1 MNTKIVS
8 TCFLAGALM
17 LPVAGYSAERAGDGS
32 VDRSHPKDFVKDSV
46 ITTKI
51 KAELAGEKVMSL
63 VRISVDTDAKG
74 MVVLSGNAANQ
85 AAIDRAVAIARGV
98 KGVASVQNNIQ
109 IKAEK

>member
-1 MNTKIVS
+1 
-8 TCFLAGALM
+8 
-17 LPVAGYSAERAGDGS
+17 
-32 VDRSHPKDFVKDSV
+32 
-46 ITTKI
+46 
-51 KAELAGEKVMSL
+51 MSL

-109 IKAEK
+109 IKADK